1 MENGYSNYFV
11 YIIAKLRHYAEGKAL
26 VGFVVS
32 TATFFFDPAHYLAM
46 LALFMLIIID
56 FFFGIAASRHTGDP
70 IRSAKI
76 IRSAIKMVVYFALV
90 AAARVTEHAIPIS
103 MLDETVTGFL
113 AATELI
119 SILENTGRMGYA
131 VPQKVVQLLGDF
143 VGGKNKENA
152 ARFSN
157 HHKK

>member
-1 MENGYSNYFV
+1 MYLIS
-11 YIIAKLRHYAEGKAL
+11 KLRHFAEGKAIA
-26 VGFVVS
+26 GFFVS
-32 TATFFFDPAHYLAM
+32 IATFFFDPAHYLAM
-46 LALFMLIIID
+46 VALFILVLID
-56 FFFGIAASRHTGDP
+56 FAFGVAASRYTGDP
-70 IRSAKI
+70 IRSSKV
-76 IRSAIKMVVYFALV
+76 IRTAIKMVVYFSLI
-90 AAARVTEHAIPIS
+90 AAARITEHTLPLS
-103 MLDETVTGFL
+103 LLDETVTGFL